1 MSRFFNNELS
11 KISPYVP
18 GEQPS
23 GRKFIKL
30 NTNESP
36 FPPSP
41 RAIERAAEAAKNLQL
56 YPALDGG
63 ELRYKIA
70 ETVGVSAENV
80 AVTNGSD
87 EALNFIFK
95 AFCSKNSPAAFADIT
110 YGFYSVFAN
119 INAVPYVIIP
129 LTSEFFINPEDYIG
143 INKNI
148 FIANPNAP
156 TGLTISLSDIER
168 IAESNPNNVVVIDEA
183 YVDFGGESAV
193 QLIRKHQNLIVVQ
206 TFSKSRSL
214 AGARVGFAVAD
225 KEIID
230 DLYRIIYSTN
240 PYNLSRTNMSAA
252 LGALEDPDYTR
263 CNCETVIANREHT
276 TRELQRL
283 GFNVIPSSANF
294 VFASSPQIGGKDLY
308 EKLKQTGILIRHF
321 DKPRI
326 SDFVRIT
333 IGSREDMDALIG
345 AIKLIINNME

>member
-1 MSRFFNNELS
+1 MD
-11 KISPYVP
+11 K
-18 GEQPS
+18 
-23 GRKFIKL
+23 
-30 NTNESP
+30 
-36 FPPSP
+36 
-41 RAIERAAEAAKNLQL
+41 AK
-56 YPALDGG
+56 
-63 ELRYKIA
+63 
-70 ETVGVSAENV
+70 
-80 AVTNGSD
+80 
-87 EALNFIFK
+87 
-95 AFCSKNSPAAFADIT
+95 
-110 YGFYSVFAN
+110 
-119 INAVPYVIIP
+119 
-129 LTSEFFINPEDYIG
+129 
-143 INKNI
+143 
-148 FIANPNAP
+148 
-156 TGLTISLSDIER
+156 SDIER

-193 QLIRKHQNLIVVQ
+193 PLIRKHQNLIDVQ

-225 KEIID
+225 KKIID

-240 PYNLSRTNMSAA
+240 PYNLSRTNMAAA

-263 CNCETVIANREHT
+263 HNCETVIANREHT
-276 TRELQRL
+276 TLELQHL

-294 VFASSPQIGGKDLY
+294 VFASSPKIGGKELY